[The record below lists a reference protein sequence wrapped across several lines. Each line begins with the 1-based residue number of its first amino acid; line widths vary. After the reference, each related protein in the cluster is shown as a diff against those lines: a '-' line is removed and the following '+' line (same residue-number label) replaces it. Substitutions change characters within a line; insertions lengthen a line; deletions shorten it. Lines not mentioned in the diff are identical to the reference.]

1 MSAKKLPP
9 EPKKAPFQ
17 QVLAAL
23 LNEDKSFPPL
33 LLYRFSDLEGEDLQA
48 LAHAWPLVEVR
59 RRQAILEDLEEL
71 GEADTVLSFEA
82 LYRLALQDS
91 DPVVRRLSVRGLW
104 DYEPTDLI
112 DTYLTMLHQDADT
125 EVQAACASALGQFV
139 YLGEIEEIPQVKLDE
154 VVAELLETY
163 KGKAAPLIRRRAL
176 EALGFS
182 SHEEVPGMIESAY
195 YSNRKDWVLS
205 ALVAMGRSANAQWG
219 ELVLQMLQHDDDEIR
234 MEAARTAG
242 ELELKSTVESLKL
255 LARDQDNGVRQA
267 AIWSLSQIGGPG
279 VADLLDELYEETDDD
294 DELELIESAMDN
306 LAFTE
311 DIQLF
316 SLLELDEEDGLG
328 DDELF
333 DEDYPDEVLPDD
345 EENED
350 TQEDL

>member
-1 MSAKKLPP
+1 MSRKSIPA

-23 LNEDKSFPPL
+23 LDEEKSFPPR
-33 LLYRFSDLEGEDLQA
+33 LLYRFSDLEGNDLQA
-48 LAHAWPLVEVR
+48 LRSTWPQVSVR
-59 RRQAILEDLEEL
+59 RRQAILEDLEEI

-82 LYRLALQDS
+82 LYRLALHDS

-112 DTYLTMLHQDADT
+112 DTYRQMMRQDTDT

-139 YLGEIEEIPQVKLDE
+139 YLGEIEEITQAKLDA
-154 VVAELLETY
+154 VVNDLLDIY
-163 KGKAAPLIRRRAL
+163 KSSAAPLVRRRAL

-182 SHEEVPGMIESAY
+182 SHAEVPGMIESAY

-205 ALVAMGRSANAQWG
+205 ALVAMSRSANADWD
-219 ELVLQMLQHDDDEIR
+219 ELVLQMLQQDDDDIR

-242 ELELKSTVESLKL
+242 ELELKSTVDLLKT
-255 LARDQDNGVRQA
+255 LARDTDANVRQA

-279 VADLLDELYEETDDD
+279 VSDLLDELYEETDDD
-294 DELELIESAMDN
+294 LELELLENAMDN

-311 DIQLF
+311 DLQLF
-316 SLLELDEEDGLG
+316 SLLELDEDEALSGELYEG
-328 DDELF
+328 DS
-333 DEDYPDEVLPDD
+333 DEDLP
-345 EENED
+345 EEEESGDN
-350 TQEDL
+350 Q